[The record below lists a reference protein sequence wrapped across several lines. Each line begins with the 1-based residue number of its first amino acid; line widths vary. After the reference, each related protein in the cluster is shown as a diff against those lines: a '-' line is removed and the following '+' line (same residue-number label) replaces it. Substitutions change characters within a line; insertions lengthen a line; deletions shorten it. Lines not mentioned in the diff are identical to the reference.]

1 MLLLLFIHLL
11 VMANEFWVDLIK
23 VNLLVNMIV
32 DARTFFDCAQF
43 TTEKQ
48 RSFWNEL
55 PKDIFFC
62 SQVTFVCLITYM
74 VVTINF
80 HSNPLI
86 AVEMCVCVC
95 LIWMVNWRALLNNGS
110 IIIIAKW
117 HAWRLAYVCMYL
129 AMLWQEISF
138 QYMNF
143 WGWIAYIVHQND
155 KLATKIVKWLKAL
168 FLLKAINSNM
178 LNNHHLC

>member
-86 AVEMCVCVC
+86 AVEMCVCVSHLDGKLESAAEQWFHHYYCKVTC
-95 LIWMVNWRALLNNGS
+95 LALGICLYVSSDAMARNQFSIYELLRLNCIYRS
-110 IIIIAKW
+110 SKW
-117 HAWRLAYVCMYL
+117 QA
-129 AMLWQEISF
+129 
-138 QYMNF
+138 
-143 WGWIAYIVHQND
+143 GD
-155 KLATKIVKWLKAL
+155 
-168 FLLKAINSNM
+168 
-178 LNNHHLC
+178 